1 MNPLNIR
8 LYVEIAV
15 IAALLSVVGVS
26 RWELHSVTTEFA
38 DYKGNINDQRKQ
50 AEIKVAATK
59 AKNDMATEQAR
70 VNNLRLSGDL
80 AVALKRLRDI
90 QSLSGHSSLSVAG
103 RVGSIVPTAK
113 DNPSGVDP
121 ERITIGTGVLTVD
134 EFYDKAMNE
143 HLTCKLLIEFLR

>member
-90 QSLSGHSSLSVAG
+90 QSLDVSV
-103 RVGSIVPTAK
+103 VSCPPPK
-113 DNPSGVDP
+113 
-121 ERITIGTGVLTVD
+121 TIPA
-134 EFYDKAMNE
+134 E
-143 HLTCKLLIEFLR
+143 LIPKELPLEQEYLRLMSFTTKP